1 MAPYPDFP
9 IPVDEEQRLRD
20 LERHG
25 VIGTDSDEH
34 LDRIVELVSLIF
46 GTPIA
51 MISLVEAER
60 QWFLS
65 SIGVD
70 VRETP
75 RDMAFC
81 AHVIADSEVMVVSDA
96 LSDERFANN
105 PLVMGE
111 PHVRF
116 YVGTPLRSP
125 EGHNLGSLCAIDRVP
140 RQVTPAQCRQLR
152 LLGELV
158 IRELEL
164 RRQAQQCPI
173 SGLPNRYSFLK
184 LAQREFAR
192 ASCDDLP
199 LALLLVDVDNLRQ
212 VNDRWGHLEGDQLL
226 HDFGRL
232 CRSFLQEQDLAGRLG
247 DGEFALLLI
256 GLEAE
261 AALALAEGLRDAVS
275 HLGSARHGS
284 APPLHISGG
293 LTLRAPGDASLDAML
308 RRAEQALALA
318 KSNGRNQ
325 IASLFQSL

>member
-1 MAPYPDFP
+1 MAPYPDYP

-25 VIGTDSDEH
+25 VIGSDSDEH

-46 GTPIA
+46 ETPIA
-51 MISLVEAER
+51 MISLVEAQR

-70 VRETP
+70 LRETP

-81 AHVIADSEVMVVSDA
+81 AHVIADSDVMVVGDA
-96 LSDERFANN
+96 LADARFANN
-105 PLVMGE
+105 PLVLGE

-140 RQVTPAQCRQLR
+140 RQVTPSQVRQLQ

-164 RRQAQQCPI
+164 RRLAQQCPI
-173 SGLPNRYSFLK
+173 SGLPNRRTFLDM
-184 LAQREFAR
+184 AEREFGRAR
-192 ASCDDLP
+192 RDAVP
-199 LALLLVDVDNLRQ
+199 LALLLIDVDNLRQ
-212 VNDRWGHLEGDQLL
+212 VNDRWGHWEGDQLL
-226 HDFGRL
+226 HDLGRL
-232 CRSFLQEQDLAGRLG
+232 CRSFLREQDLAGRLG
-247 DGEFALLLI
+247 DGEFALLLV
-256 GLEAE
+256 GLEAD
-261 AALALAEGLRDAVS
+261 AALAIAEGLREAVS
-275 HLGSARHGS
+275 HLGATQHR
-284 APPLHISGG
+284 AAAPLHISGG
-293 LTLRAPGDASLDAML
+293 LTLRAPGDDSLDALL

-325 IASLFQSL
+325 IASLLEGL